1 MDAHDESSTN
11 ISSNANTSSSGYRR
25 SHSHKRSD
33 IWSFIHDPSKHSQAP
48 ESLCQLV
55 SPVPLYKY
63 EFVDPAASDYS
74 AVRRSDR
81 ETSVEPGICLI
92 DDAQVAEAGVVQ
104 GVLDDQRPF
113 VVDSV

>member
-1 MDAHDESSTN
+1 MDVDGDTALMTSDSSWVEELTDQL
-11 ISSNANTSSSGYRR
+11 YL
-25 SHSHKRSD
+25 D
-33 IWSFIHDPSKHSQAP
+33 DPSKHSQAP